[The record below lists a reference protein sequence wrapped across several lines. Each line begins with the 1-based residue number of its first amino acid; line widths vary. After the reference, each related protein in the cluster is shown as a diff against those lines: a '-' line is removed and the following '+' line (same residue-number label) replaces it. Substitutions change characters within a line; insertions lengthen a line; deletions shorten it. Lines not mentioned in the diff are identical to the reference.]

1 MPSPESHSSR
11 TGFAFAV
18 AAYFAWGIF
27 PVYFRA
33 MKQVPAAEIL
43 AHRILWSAVFLSLLV
58 TAGGRW
64 PQLVAALRSW
74 RRFGIYLISTA
85 LITSNWLLYIWTVN
99 SGHVLQGS
107 LGYFITPLVNV
118 LLGVLFLGERLR
130 KRQAAAF
137 ALAAAGVLILVVRV
151 GTVPWLALGLGLSF
165 GGYGLVRKKG
175 NIDPVIGLLI
185 ETLLLAPV
193 AAALIAIRAADRTGW
208 LGVEAKTTVLL
219 LLAGVVTALP
229 LIWFA
234 HGVRRLRLST
244 MGLIQYISPT
254 MQFLGAVFLFHE
266 PFTRPHAIAF
276 ACIWLALGLYTAD
289 ALTAASPAIE
299 VEPLD

>member
-1 MPSPESHSSR
+1 MPAPESNSPR
-11 TGFAFAV
+11 TGFAFAL
-18 AAYFAWGIF
+18 AAYLTWGLF
-27 PVYFRA
+27 PIYFRA
-33 MKQVPAAEIL
+33 MRQVPAAEIL

-64 PQLVAALRSW
+64 PQLIAALTPL
-74 RRFGIYLISTA
+74 RRLGIYLLSTA

-99 SGHVLQGS
+99 TGHVLQGS

-118 LLGVLFLGERLR
+118 LFGAVFLGERLR

-137 ALAAAGVLILVVRV
+137 ALAAAGVLVLAVRV
-151 GTVPWLALGLGLSF
+151 GAVPWLALALAFSF

-193 AAALIAIRAADRTGW
+193 AAALIATRAVAHTGW
-208 LGVEAKTTVLL
+208 LGAGTKTTVLL
-219 LLAGVVTALP
+219 LLAGVVTAMP

-234 HGVRRLRLST
+234 HGVRSLRLST
-244 MGLIQYISPT
+244 MGLIQYVSPT
-254 MQFLGAVFLFHE
+254 LQFLGAVFLFHE

-276 ACIWLALGLYTAD
+276 ACIWIALALYTAD
-289 ALTAASPAIE
+289 ALTAASPAPE
-299 VEPLD
+299 VPPLD